1 MIRQL
6 ARWYAEEQR
15 NQALA
20 ATGTA
25 PPDDALQLS
34 STKKVFL
41 LNPLQ
46 LLRFLEEVWAY
57 RDRPADR
64 PDAAIPDRLLYG
76 RVPGL
81 ESGIRNDLPT
91 VADDIY
97 VPPST
102 LTGPVDAGSP
112 STWD

>member
-34 STKKVFL
+34 STASVFS

-64 PDAAIPDRLLYG
+64 PDTPIPDRLLYG
-76 RVPGL
+76 QAPGL
-81 ESGIRNDLPT
+81 ESGIRNDLRSVT
-91 VADDIY
+91 DDIY
-97 VPPST
+97 LPPIPPPLAT
-102 LTGPVDAGSP
+102 VQIQTA
-112 STWD
+112 T